1 MSMKEE
7 LIKIV
12 GSEGF
17 SDSPEILKTY
27 SKDYSLVPPGMPN
40 HVVKPK
46 NVQEIQKI
54 VMLANEHKTPIVP
67 CSSSI
72 HFHGATI
79 PKQGGI
85 ILDLTRMNKI
95 LEIDEPNKRTRIEPG
110 VTWEQIENELEKHEF
125 RLVIPLLP
133 HSSRSVVTD
142 YLEREVPLAVVY
154 EYGEPLQSLGVVW
167 PNGDIF
173 RTGSASTPG
182 YPDSVAR
189 GVNPWG
195 PGIDFCRLLQGAQGT
210 MGVVS
215 WANVK
220 IEYLPKVN
228 KLMFALFSKV
238 SDAVETIYRIL
249 RLRIG
254 NECLLLNNI
263 DLATIL
269 ATSWPKDFDKLRPIL
284 PPWTLILS
292 LSGSRRCPE
301 ERIAY
306 EEKALME
313 IKKSEFHEMN
323 ISSALLG
330 VPGAG
335 TKLLDMLRKPW
346 PKEVTYWK
354 HRYKGACQDL
364 FFITKPI
371 YTQKFIK
378 VVEEV
383 AVKHGYPIND
393 IGCYM
398 QPIEH
403 NRACRLEFNFFY
415 NPNEPAEVELIS
427 RLYAEAAEVLLSQGA
442 FFTRPYGILAKLV
455 YDKAA
460 GYTAALKRVKKI
472 FDPNNIM
479 NPGNLC
485 F

>member
-17 SDSPEILKTY
+17 SDSPQILKTY
-27 SKDYSLVPPGMPN
+27 SKDYSLIPPGMPN
-40 HVVKPK
+40 YVVKPK

-54 VMLANEHKTPIVP
+54 VILANEHKTPIVP

-72 HFHGATI
+72 HFHGTTI

-95 LEIDEPNKRTRIEPG
+95 LEIDEPNKRTRIESG
-110 VTWEQIENELEKHEF
+110 VTWEQIENELEKREL

-142 YLEREVPLAVVY
+142 YLEREVPLDVVY
-154 EYGEPLQSLGVVW
+154 EYGEPLQSLEVVW

-173 RTGSASTPG
+173 RTGSASTPS

-195 PGIDFCRLLQGAQGT
+195 PGIDFCRLLLGAQGT

-220 IEYLPKVN
+220 IEYLPRVN
-228 KLMFALFSKV
+228 KLMFALFSEM
-238 SDAVETIYRIL
+238 SDAVEPVYSFL
-249 RLRIG
+249 RNRIG
-254 NECLLLNNI
+254 NQCLLLNNI
-263 DLATIL
+263 DLTTIL
-269 ATSWPKDFDKLRPIL
+269 ATSWPDGFNKLRATL

-292 LSGSRRCPE
+292 ISGSRRRPE

-313 IKKSEFHEMN
+313 IKEREFHDMD
-323 ISSALLG
+323 ISSALPG

-335 TKLLDMLRKPW
+335 TKLLNMLRKPW
-346 PKEVTYWK
+346 PKDVTYWK
-354 HRYKGACQDL
+354 HQYKGACQDI
-364 FFITKPI
+364 FFITKPV
-371 YTQKFIK
+371 YASKFIK
-378 VVEEV
+378 IVEEV

-393 IGCYM
+393 IGCYL
-398 QPIEH
+398 QPIES
-403 NRACRLEFNFFY
+403 NRACHLEFNFFY

-427 RLYAEAAEVLLSQGA
+427 ELYTEAIGVLLNQGA
-442 FFTRPYGILAKLV
+442 LFTRPYGLLGKLV

-460 GYTAALKRVKKI
+460 GYTAALRRVKNI